1 MPSQWTF
8 EQDEQ
13 AQWEWR
19 SIDTEGESVQSPD
32 SFATQTACMLNAVRF
47 AVQRRRS
54 QSDTP
59 KDDFAATITN

>member
-19 SIDTEGESVQSPD
+19 SVDTEGESVQSSA

-54 QSDTP
+54 QSDTT
-59 KDDFAATITN
+59 KDDFSATITN